1 MLRSRDGV
9 ALRRIDHE
17 HTTLGGCG
25 HVNVVHAYTGA
36 TNNLELRRCGNHL
49 SGDLRSRTDHQTV
62 VIADHADQLLGRE
75 SRALIDLRHLTE
87 NVDSGLVD
95 RIGYQ
100 NFRHQWGAALPR

>member
-1 MLRSRDGV
+1 ML
-9 ALRRIDHE
+9 E
-17 HTTLGGCG
+17 HIQ
-25 HVNVVHAYTGA
+25 NIVVMSVKYLFPRKFFSKMRH
-36 TNNLELRRCGNHL
+36 HL
-49 SGDLRSRTDHQTV
+49 
-62 VIADHADQLLGRE
+62 DQLLGGE